1 MATVLG
7 EKIRA
12 ERKRLKL
19 TLEDLAEKTGSS
31 KSYIWEL
38 ENRPVVRPSAEKI
51 SKIADVFGV
60 TVEFLLDDEK
70 RTPTESDADQV
81 FFRRVSQLDAAKRSQ
96 LEKFLKAIEDDE

>member
-1 MATVLG
+1 MKFG

-38 ENRPVVRPSAEKI
+38 ENNASANPSIEKI
-51 SKIADVFGV
+51 VKISNVIGV
-60 TVEFLLDDEK
+60 TVDFLLNDESINMEPVDFDNVLFK
-70 RTPTESDADQV
+70 RIIA
-81 FFRRVSQLDAAKRSQ
+81 LDTVKRSQ
-96 LEKFLKAIEDDE
+96 LEKFLNAIED